1 VTGVRT
7 AARTLLELAIALASL
22 CLLLAA
28 YFFWLFIP
36 IAGILLYVVVHYAFF
51 RRHRRR
57 VRPLRDLLLAD
68 EASAR
73 AAEIQRGR
81 GR

>member
-1 VTGVRT
+1 M
-7 AARTLLELAIALASL
+7 LLELAIALASL

-36 IAGILLYVVVHYAFF
+36 VAGILLYGIVHYAFI
-51 RRHRRR
+51 RPRRRR
-57 VRPLRDLLLAD
+57 VRPLRDMLLAD
-68 EASAR
+68 EKVAR
-73 AAEIQRGR
+73 AAEIQRGG